1 MLSLVTQRFPCG
13 PTTMVAT
20 EFNATWA
27 LLIYIC
33 GKEEERYTEKKSNAA
48 QHKLSFSKVAAIA
61 LVLFAMLASA

>member
-1 MLSLVTQRFPCG
+1 
-13 PTTMVAT
+13 MVAT